1 VDVNQIKIVT
11 EIEFNEIWQH
21 LRTAIAHLSTEVVM
35 ETADVIVIGSGQG
48 GVPLAADFAKAE
60 KNVVLFERDALGGS
74 CINYGC
80 TPSKAFLAAA
90 HAAGRARLAAKLGI
104 HAQVEVDFPAVMER
118 TRSIRSQFNQ
128 GTKRRL
134 DSSGVRVV
142 CAEAAFTGERTV
154 SGGGVTVQA
163 PIVVINT
170 GTSSTIPDIP
180 GLAETPY
187 LTNRNFF
194 DLQQMPSRLLVVG
207 GGYIAL
213 ELGQGMARLGS
224 QTKLIVRS
232 DRLLAQE
239 ESDVSAVLLDAFKQ
253 DGIGLHLNTMVKEV
267 AYTNGVFTLTLDN
280 GEVIDGEALL
290 IATGRKPNTGALN
303 SAVTGVELDA
313 QGFIKIDDQ
322 FQTTCPGIYAI
333 GDVAKQPAF
342 THVSWED
349 YRRLKAILCCEQRT
363 RNDRVLGY
371 AVYTDPQVGRVGMT
385 LEQAQEQ
392 SIAAREVTLPMAHI
406 ARSIEW
412 GHDLG
417 FYRMVID
424 TQTNLILGATLVGYE
439 AAELVHVFLS
449 LMEAKATWQL
459 LEQSV
464 HIHPTY
470 GEALPSLA
478 RLLIGE
484 DMPTCPNM

>member
-1 VDVNQIKIVT
+1 
-11 EIEFNEIWQH
+11 
-21 LRTAIAHLSTEVVM
+21 M

-48 GVPLAADFAKAE
+48 GVPLAADFAKAG

-90 HAAGRARLAAKLGI
+90 HAAGRARQAAKLGI
-104 HAQVEVDFPAVMER
+104 HAQVEIDFSVVMER
-118 TRSIRSQFNQ
+118 VRGIRSQFNQ

-134 DSSGVRVV
+134 ESAGVRVV
-142 CAEAAFTGERTV
+142 HAEATFTGERTV

-163 PIVVINT
+163 PLVVINT

-180 GLAETPY
+180 GLAGTPY

-194 DLQQMPSRLLVVG
+194 DLQQIPPRLLVVG

-224 QTKLIVRS
+224 QTELIVRG

-239 ESDVSAVLLDAFKQ
+239 ETDVSTVLADAFAQ
-253 DGIGLHLNTMVKEV
+253 DGIKLHFNTAVQQV
-267 AYTNGVFTLTLDN
+267 AYTNGVFTLTLSN
-280 GEVIDGEALL
+280 GEVLDREALL
-290 IATGRKPNTGALN
+290 IATGRKPNTAALN

-342 THVSWED
+342 THLSWED
-349 YRRLKAILCCEQRT
+349 YRRSPVR
-363 RNDRVLGY
+363 G
-371 AVYTDPQVGRVGMT
+371 
-385 LEQAQEQ
+385 
-392 SIAAREVTLPMAHI
+392 
-406 ARSIEW
+406 
-412 GHDLG
+412 
-417 FYRMVID
+417 
-424 TQTNLILGATLVGYE
+424 
-439 AAELVHVFLS
+439 
-449 LMEAKATWQL
+449 
-459 LEQSV
+459 
-464 HIHPTY
+464 
-470 GEALPSLA
+470 
-478 RLLIGE
+478 
-484 DMPTCPNM
+484 

>member
-1 VDVNQIKIVT
+1 M
-11 EIEFNEIWQH
+11 
-21 LRTAIAHLSTEVVM
+21 M

-48 GVPLAADFAKAE
+48 GIPFATDLAASGK
-60 KNVVLFERDALGGS
+60 KVVLFERDALGGS

-90 HAAGRARLAAKLGI
+90 HGAGRARQVAKLGI

-118 TRSIRSQFNQ
+118 VRGIRSQFSQ
-128 GTKRRL
+128 GVQRRL
-134 DSSGVRVV
+134 EGAGVTVV
-142 CAEAAFTGERTV
+142 CAEASFTGERTV
-154 SGGGVTVQA
+154 TGGGITVQA
-163 PIVVINT
+163 PIVLINT
-170 GTSSTIPDIP
+170 GTAATVPDVS
-180 GLAETPY
+180 GLTGTPY

-194 DLQQMPSRLLVVG
+194 DLQQLPLRLLVVG

-213 ELGQGMARLGS
+213 ELGQGLARLGS
-224 QTKLIVRS
+224 QTELIVRG

-239 ESDVSAVLLDAFKQ
+239 ETEVSAVLAEAFEQ
-253 DGIGLHLNTMVKEV
+253 DGIGLHFNVTVQQV
-267 AYTNGVFTLTLDN
+267 TYTNEVFTLTLNN
-280 GEVIDGEALL
+280 GKTLEGEALL
-290 IATGRKPNTGALN
+290 MAIGRKPNTQALN
-303 SAVTGVELDA
+303 CNLSGVELDS
-313 QGFIKIDDQ
+313 QGFVKIDDQ
-322 FQTTCPGIYAI
+322 FQTTCAGVYAI

-342 THVSWED
+342 THVAWED
-349 YRRLKAILCCEQRT
+349 YRRLKAILCGEQRT
-363 RNDRVLGY
+363 RCDRVLGY
-371 AVYTDPQVGRVGMT
+371 AVYTEPQIGRVGMT
-385 LEQAQEQ
+385 LEQAEQ
-392 SIAAREVTLPMAHI
+392 QGIRAREVTLPMAHI

-424 TQTNLILGATLVGYE
+424 PQTDLVLGATLVGYE
-439 AAELVHVFLS
+439 TAELVHVFLS
-449 LMEAKATWQL
+449 LMESGATWQK

-478 RLLIGE
+478 RLLIGD

>member
-1 VDVNQIKIVT
+1 
-11 EIEFNEIWQH
+11 
-21 LRTAIAHLSTEVVM
+21 M
-35 ETADVIVIGSGQG
+35 ETADLIVIGSGQG
-48 GVPLAADFAKAE
+48 GVPLAVDFAKAG
-60 KNVVLFERDALGGS
+60 KNVVVFERDALGGS

-90 HAAGRARLAAKLGI
+90 HAAGRARQAAKLGI
-104 HAQVEVDFPAVMER
+104 HVQVEVDFSAVMER
-118 TRSIRSQFNQ
+118 VRGIRSQFNQ

-134 DSSGVRVV
+134 ESAGVKVV
-142 CAEAAFTGERTV
+142 CAEATFTGERTV

-163 PIVVINT
+163 PLVVINT
-170 GTSSTIPDIP
+170 GTSSTIPDFP
-180 GLAETPY
+180 GLAGTPY

-194 DLQQMPSRLLVVG
+194 DVQQIPPRLLVVG

-224 QTKLIVRS
+224 QTELIVRG
-232 DRLLAQE
+232 DRLLSQE
-239 ESDVSAVLLDAFKQ
+239 ESEVSAVLLDAFKQ
-253 DGIGLHLNTMVKEV
+253 DGIGVHLNTTVKQV
-267 AYTNGVFTLTLDN
+267 DYTNGVFTLTLDN
-280 GEVIDGEALL
+280 GEVLDGEALL

-303 SAVTGVELDA
+303 AAVTGVELDT
-313 QGFIKIDDQ
+313 QGFIKVDDH

-349 YRRLKAILCCEQRT
+349 YRRLNAILCGEQRS
-363 RNDRVLGY
+363 RSDRVLGY
-371 AVYTDPQVGRVGMT
+371 AVYTEPQVGRVGMT
-385 LEQAQEQ
+385 IEQAQEQ
-392 SIAAREVTLPMAHI
+392 GIAAREVTLPMAHI

-439 AAELVHVFLS
+439 TAELVHVFLA

-478 RLLIGE
+478 RLLVGK